1 MPPVMGM
8 APAKGIW
15 RTVSES
21 RSLERR
27 SFSTAAARPSID
39 AWRLT
44 ARSAVSPGSGIV
56 MASAPPAGE
65 LASGE
70 DVGADEEEAGGEE
83 YEEDGSGAL
92 TPCACLRFVVC

>member
-1 MPPVMGM
+1 MGM
-8 APAKGIW
+8 APAKGTC
-15 RTVSES
+15 RTTVSS
-21 RSLERR
+21 CSLERR

-39 AWRLT
+39 ALRLT
-44 ARSAVSPGSGIV
+44 AMSAVSPASGIV

-65 LASGE
+65 LAPGE

-92 TPCACLRFVVC
+92 APCACLRFVVCH